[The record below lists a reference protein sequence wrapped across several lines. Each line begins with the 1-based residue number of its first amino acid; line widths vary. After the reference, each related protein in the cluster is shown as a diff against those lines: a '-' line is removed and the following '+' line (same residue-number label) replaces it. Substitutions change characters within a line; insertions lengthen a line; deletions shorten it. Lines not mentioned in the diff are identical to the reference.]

1 MDLGLTNKVALVL
14 ASSKGLGKSVAL
26 ELAKEGAHVAICG
39 TDKEALKNAEQEIK
53 QESSKKVIS
62 LQCDLTNELQ
72 RKNLIKT
79 VNQKLG
85 TIDILITNI
94 GGPPPGS
101 FESYDLDGWK
111 NLFNFIFLS
120 TVDVIRQVIP
130 KMKAQNFGR
139 IILIT
144 SIASKQP
151 VDNLI
156 SSNSMRSGLVG
167 FMKSL
172 SNEYA
177 PYGITVNNVMPG
189 FTLTE
194 RLDFLM
200 KQSPNLK
207 NSKDSIPMKRFASPE
222 EFAHAVTFLASMNAS
237 YITGISLPVDGGWI
251 KGI

>member
-1 MDLGLTNKVALVL
+1 MDLELTDKVALVL
-14 ASSKGLGKSVAL
+14 ASSRGLGKSVAR
-26 ELAKEGAHVAICG
+26 ELAKEGANVAICG
-39 TDKEALKNAEQEIK
+39 TDKEALKKAELEIK
-53 QESSKKVIS
+53 KESDKKVIS
-62 LQCDLTNELQ
+62 IKCDLTDESQ
-72 RKNLIKT
+72 RKNLIET
-79 VNQKLG
+79 VNKKLG
-85 TIDILITNI
+85 TIDILVTNI

-101 FESYDLDGWK
+101 FESYDLEGWK
-111 NLFNFIFLS
+111 SLFNFLFLS
-120 TVDVIRQVIP
+120 TVDVIKQVIP
-130 KMKAQNFGR
+130 SMKSRNFGR

-177 PYGITVNNVMPG
+177 PYGITVNNIMPG

-222 EFAHAVTFLASMNAS
+222 EFAYAVTFLASTKAS
-237 YITGISLPVDGGWI
+237 YITGVSLPVDGGWI